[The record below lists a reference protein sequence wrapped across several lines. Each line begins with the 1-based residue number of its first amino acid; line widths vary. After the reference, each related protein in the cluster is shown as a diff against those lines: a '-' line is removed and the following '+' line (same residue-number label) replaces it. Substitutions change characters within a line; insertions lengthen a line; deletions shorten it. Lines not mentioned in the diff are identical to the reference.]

1 MKKILVI
8 ATLMAL
14 LTGCTSSTQ
23 YGSCIGIADDKAPNL
38 QYKLSVWNTFLA
50 IIFSETIVVPIV
62 VLANETYCPVGVK
75 QGVTTAAEI
84 PAK

>member
-1 MKKILVI
+1 MKKILAI
-8 ATLMAL
+8 ATLMAM

-23 YGSCIGIADDKAPNL
+23 YGSCIGVADDKEPHL

-75 QGVTTAAEI
+75 AQPTTAAEI